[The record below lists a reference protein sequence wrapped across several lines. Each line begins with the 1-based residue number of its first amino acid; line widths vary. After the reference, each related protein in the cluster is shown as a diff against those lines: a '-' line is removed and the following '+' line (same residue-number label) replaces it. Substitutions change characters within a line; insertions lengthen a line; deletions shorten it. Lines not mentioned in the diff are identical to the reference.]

1 MTDKSFPNTPN
12 MIAPRY
18 TQIPSF
24 LRAPMSRDFENLDI
38 GIVGI
43 AYDGALSNRAGARH
57 GPREVRNASSLMRT
71 THHVT
76 KVNPYANARIADVG
90 DVDFNSV
97 FDIEK
102 THAEITAFI
111 KQMTDANVVP
121 LSVGGDHSIS
131 LPILRSVAASGPVA
145 LIHIDAHTDTWDQ
158 FQGSKFNHGSPFR
171 RATEEGLIDP
181 TKTIQIGIR
190 GAQNS
195 PEGWEYSEKHGM
207 RVMFIE
213 EVQKVGIDEVIKEA
227 RALVGD
233 MPVYLTFD
241 IDSLDPV
248 YAPGTGTPEIGGL
261 TTSEAMTLI
270 RGLRGLNYVGADVVE
285 VSPPFDVG
293 GLTSLTAATIMY
305 EILCNMSEVGGKSGK
320 VG

>member
-1 MTDKSFPNTPN
+1 MSDPKYPDTPDMT
-12 MIAPRY
+12 APRY

-38 GIVGI
+38 GMVGI
-43 AYDGALSNRAGARH
+43 AYDGALTNRAGARH
-57 GPREVRNASSLMRT
+57 GPREVRNASSMMRT

-76 KVNPYANARIADVG
+76 KVNPYENARIADVG
-90 DVDFNSV
+90 DIPFNAV

-102 THAEITAFI
+102 THTEISEFI
-111 KQMTDANVVP
+111 KLMTDANVIP

-131 LPILRSVAASGPVA
+131 LPILRSVAANGPVA
-145 LIHIDAHTDTWDQ
+145 LIHVDAHTDTWDQ

-181 TKTIQIGIR
+181 KKTIQIGIR

-195 PEGWEYSEKHGM
+195 PEGWEYSEKTGM

-213 EVQKVGIDEVIKEA
+213 EVQHRGIAAVAQEA
-227 RALVGD
+227 RSLIGN

-261 TTSEAMTLI
+261 TTSEAMALI

-293 GLTSLTAATIMY
+293 GLTSLTAATVMY
-305 EILCNMSEVGGKSGK
+305 EILCNLSEVDRMKA
-320 VG
+320 

>member
-1 MTDKSFPNTPN
+1 MSNASFPDTPN
-12 MIAPRY
+12 MAAPRY
-18 TQIPSF
+18 GEIPSF
-24 LRAPMSRDFENLDI
+24 LRAAMSRDFANLDI

-43 AYDGALSNRAGARH
+43 PYDGALTNRAGARH
-57 GPREVRNASSLMRT
+57 GPREVRNASTMMRT

-76 KVNPYANARIADVG
+76 KVNPYENARIADVG
-90 DVDFNSV
+90 DIPFHSV

-102 THAEITAFI
+102 THAEISAFI
-111 KQMTDANVVP
+111 KQMTDANVLP

-131 LPILRSVAASGPVA
+131 LPILRSVAANGPVA

-195 PEGWEYSEKHGM
+195 PEGWDYSEAKGM

-213 EVQKVGIDEVIKEA
+213 EVQSIGIAAVVKEA
-227 RALVGD
+227 RACVGNL
-233 MPVYLTFD
+233 PVYLSFD

-261 TTSEAMTLI
+261 TTPEALALI
-270 RGLRGLNYVGADVVE
+270 RGLRGLNYMGADVVE
-285 VSPPFDVG
+285 VSPPFDLG

-305 EILCNMSEVGGKSGK
+305 EILCNLSEVRGTTA
-320 VG
+320 

>member
-1 MTDKSFPNTPN
+1 MRDPKFPTTPDMT
-12 MIAPRY
+12 APRY

-24 LRAPMSRDFENLDI
+24 LRAPMSRDFDNLDI
-38 GIVGI
+38 GIVGV
-43 AYDGALSNRAGARH
+43 AYDGALTNRAGARH
-57 GPREVRNASSLMRT
+57 GPREIRNASSMMRT

-76 KVNPYANARIADVG
+76 KVNPYKNARIADVG
-90 DVDFNSV
+90 DVEFYSI

-102 THAEITAFI
+102 THAEISAFI
-111 KQMTDANVVP
+111 KKMTDAHVIP

-131 LPILRSVAASGPVA
+131 LPILRSVAANGPVA

-181 TKTIQIGIR
+181 TRTMQIGIR

-195 PEGWEYSEKHGM
+195 PEGWEYSEKTGM

-213 EVQKVGIDEVIKEA
+213 EVHEVGIQAVVQEA
-227 RALVGD
+227 RSLVAD

-261 TTSEAMTLI
+261 TTSQAMKLI

-305 EILCNMSEVGGKSGK
+305 EILCNLSEVGHAKR
-320 VG
+320 

>member
-1 MTDKSFPNTPN
+1 MTDKNFPNTPN
-12 MIAPRY
+12 MMAPRY

-261 TTSEAMTLI
+261 TTSESMTLI

>member
-1 MTDKSFPNTPN
+1 MTDKNFPNTPN
-12 MIAPRY
+12 MMAPRY